1 MVPLWV
7 ESPTPM
13 KLIAALFAT
22 FAWFPVPATT
32 SAVLPQEWAVDG
44 MHSSVVF
51 KVRHADT
58 ASFYGCF
65 TKVSGTVS
73 MGDDLAAAK
82 IAITIAA
89 DSVDTRDAGRDK
101 HLKGPDFFDTK
112 QFPDIT
118 FASTKV
124 AKDGDMLAVDGEL
137 TMRGVKKP
145 LSVKVS
151 RGGNDQK
158 AGFETTFT
166 VKRSDFGINYGL
178 AKNGIGDEVT
188 LMISLECAPPK
199 AAK

>member
-1 MVPLWV
+1 
-7 ESPTPM
+7 M
-13 KLIAALFAT
+13 KSIAVLFAT
-22 FAWFPVPATT
+22 CAWLVSVPAPA
-32 SAVLPQEWAVDG
+32 SLPQEWAVDG
-44 MHSSVVF
+44 VHSSVVF

-58 ASFYGCF
+58 ASFYGSF
-65 TKVSGTVS
+65 GKVAGNISI
-73 MGDDLAAAK
+73 GDDLSAAK

-89 DSVDTRDAGRDK
+89 DSIETRDAGRDK

-112 QFPDIT
+112 QFPEIT

-145 LSVKVS
+145 ISVKVS

-166 VKRSDFGINYGL
+166 IKRSEFGMNYGL

-188 LMISLECAPPK
+188 LMISLECTPPK